1 MNTLH
6 TVLAAAWVNLSAAWQ
21 AAGASNN
28 DQIVFSAADV
38 EPEYA
43 VEFVVQQGGSAPAAG
58 ARGHPLCGSEKFRHQ
73 LKTQAN
79 QPKIYARAYYHA
91 SGGRA
96 GVVASEGL
104 SI

>member
-1 MNTLH
+1 MNTLA
-6 TVLAAAWVNLSAAWQ
+6 TALAAAWVNLSAAWQ

-28 DQIVFSAADV
+28 DQIVFSPADV

-43 VEFVVQQGGSAPAAG
+43 IEFRVQADGSAPAAG
-58 ARGHPLCGSEKFRHQ
+58 DRGHPLCGSEKYRHQ
-73 LKTQAN
+73 LKTAGGQA
-79 QPKIYARAYYHA
+79 KVYARAYYHG

-96 GVVASEGL
+96 TVVASEAL